1 MKNLLVLTDFSENST
16 HAAAYALHFGKKIK
30 ANLSLCN
37 AFQQPVAIPEMGG
50 GMSFSA
56 EEYTL
61 VSDNSLLQ
69 LNQLKSFL
77 EKQEESHHKNRD
89 FHPEINLISSLGNLS
104 DVIKEVILK
113 DNNEL
118 IITGTH
124 DNGGLSDIFLANNVT
139 ELIRDINFPLLI
151 IPFDTAF
158 EPIEKIG
165 FAIELQH
172 EDLDILA
179 IRELVRFAKPMKAN
193 IILIHIYNGQEEKYA
208 AERHLR
214 RVLKAIGNKE
224 ECPQITTK
232 LFDGDTI
239 EDGLNEVCKSAEIDL
254 ISMVHQHHGFLSR
267 IFSSDHTGHMTDHI
281 HIPLLVLPHK
291 PECVQ

>member
-1 MKNLLVLTDFSENST
+1 MKDLLVLTDFSENST
-16 HAAAYALHFGKKIK
+16 HAAAYALNLGKKIK

-37 AFQQPVAIPEMGG
+37 AFQQPVAIPEMDG

-69 LNQLKSFL
+69 LKQLKKFL
-77 EKQEESHHKNRD
+77 NKQEENNDKNGD

-124 DNGGLSDIFLANNVT
+124 DNGGLSDIFLANNVKK
-139 ELIRDINFPLLI
+139 LVQDINFPLLV
-151 IPFDTAF
+151 IPFNASF
-158 EPIEKIG
+158 EPIKKIG
-165 FAIELQH
+165 FAIELRH
-172 EDLDILA
+172 KDLDIA
-179 IRELVRFAKPMKAN
+179 AVWKLVSFAKPLQAS
-193 IILIHIYNGQEEKYA
+193 IILIHIYSGQEERYD

-214 RVLKAIGNKE
+214 RVLRAIGNKDK
-224 ECPQITTK
+224 CPQITTK
-232 LFDGDTI
+232 LFDGNTI

-254 ISMVHQHHGFLSR
+254 LSMAHQHHGFLSR
-267 IFSSDHTGHMTDHI
+267 LFSSGHTGHMTDHI
-281 HIPLLVLPHK
+281 QIPILVLPHETK
-291 PECVQ
+291 CVQ

>member
-1 MKNLLVLTDFSENST
+1 MKNILVLTDFSENST
-16 HAAAYALHFGKKIK
+16 HAAAYALYFGKKIK

-77 EKQEESHHKNRD
+77 NKQEENHHENGD
-89 FHPEINLISSLGNLS
+89 FYPEINLISSLGNLS
-104 DVIKEVILK
+104 DVIKEVILN
-113 DNNEL
+113 DNNVL

-139 ELIRDINFPLLI
+139 ELIRDINFPLLV
-151 IPFDTAF
+151 IPFNASF
-158 EPIEKIG
+158 EPIDKIG
-165 FAIELQH
+165 FAIELQN
-172 EDLDILA
+172 EDLDIVA
-179 IRELVRFAKPMKAN
+179 VRKLVSFAKPLKAN
-193 IILIHIYNGQEEKYA
+193 IILIHIYNSQEEKHA
-208 AERHLR
+208 SERHLR
-214 RVLKAIGNKE
+214 RVLKAIGNKDKF
-224 ECPQITTK
+224 PQITTK
-232 LFDGDTI
+232 LFDGKTI
-239 EDGLNEVCKSAEIDL
+239 EEGLNEVCKSAGIDL
-254 ISMVHQHHGFLSR
+254 LSMVHQHHGFLSR
-267 IFSSDHTGHMTDHI
+267 VFSSGHTGHMTDHI
-281 HIPLLVLPHK
+281 HIPLLVLPHE